1 MYVSVTL
8 VTSPVYK
15 GDFKNRTTLLKHFEM
30 QAYLEIEVFNEW
42 TIVFS
47 QRHLSLETRAMHF
60 IFRTLKKRKYMLEY
74 QNYLF
79 YLLLLMYILN
89 VVFIHLRHL

>member
-1 MYVSVTL
+1 MHVSVTL

-30 QAYLEIEVFNEW
+30 HAYLEIEVFNEW

-47 QRHLSLETRAMHF
+47 QRHLSLETQPMHF
-60 IFRTLKKRKYMLEY
+60 IFRTLKKGKHMLGC
-74 QNYLF
+74 QS
-79 YLLLLMYILN
+79 YLLLRDIFRLQ
-89 VVFIHLRHL
+89 F